1 MDRGYVV
8 RNSFSRFDNL
18 ANFIAGFQSMFASE
32 HRKTLLGAK
41 FDATLATTGCQDGTA
56 GASAHASTEAVV
68 LSTTTVVRLESALA
82 HCKVSLDL

>member
-1 MDRGYVV
+1 
-8 RNSFSRFDNL
+8 
-18 ANFIAGFQSMFASE
+18 MFASE

-41 FDATLATTGCQDGTA
+41 FGATLATTGCQDGTA

-68 LSTTTVVRLESALA
+68 LCTTTVVRLESALA